1 MLPGTACLPEKSW
14 RSWIRTTPTRF
25 KASCPAARPTAII
38 NLQMAGGFFEP
49 RLRKTPR
56 KELRVLPLDQ
66 PPISNLQA
74 GGRGFEPR
82 LRSPELR
89 VLPLDQPP
97 KKKPGCLWA
106 SRSSLRE
113 KRACSLYLPDSST
126 CPQPFLVWVRWTC
139 CWKKKLFMSYI
150 LGHFSIFVNFFR
162 CVFILGRKP
171 HPQPLPVFRGGE
183 KEKLWIFCPKRA
195 KYP

>member
-1 MLPGTACLPEKSW
+1 M
-14 RSWIRTTPTRF
+14 R
-25 KASCPAARPTAII
+25 CPAQPACRKRV
-38 NLQMAGGFFEP
+38 GGRGFEP
-49 RLRKTPR
+49 RLRGSKPR
-56 KELRVLPLDQ
+56 VLPLDQPPLLNLRDGGRGFEPRLRSPELRVLPLDQ

-139 CWKKKLFMSYI
+139 CWKKKLFMGYI
-150 LGHFSIFVNFFR
+150 LGHFSIFVNLLMIRGHFYPG
-162 CVFILGRKP
+162 VKEVLGLRALLRQGDATCP
-171 HPQPLPVFRGGE
+171 SASRPV
-183 KEKLWIFCPKRA
+183 
-195 KYP
+195 